1 MWTVAAERLLSLRQ
15 LVVGTLVPMT
25 AIWQH
30 RDDEWRLLAPSGFP
44 DEATLHTQIEE
55 APQLLPLAG
64 SPLLAVVGREVRL
77 GTGYADLIAVE
88 DSGRP
93 VVIEVKLASNSE
105 ARRAVVAQVLAYAAY
120 MFGLTASEFERGV
133 LGRHLRDRNHDSV
146 FGAVSAVDQA
156 GRIDDAAFTEAL
168 EANLAAGRFRLVLV
182 LDEAPD
188 ELVKLVGYLEAVTPE
203 LVIDLVTVS
212 MYEVG
217 GSTVL
222 VPQRVDPERAESGAS
237 APTAARTEGVGYST
251 EGVTDFAALVDAA
264 PEEAQPQLRRMCQW
278 VAALDAQNLVGNVWT
293 YHGTTYVTLLPRLPV
308 DDAGLVTIY
317 YSDTGGSM
325 TFWRSVFE
333 RRAPNSLPAVEAA
346 AAPAKVGQ
354 GKVTYDVSDDLLD
367 ALTEA
372 YREAMGNIRS

>member
-1 MWTVAAERLLSLRQ
+1 VP
-15 LVVGTLVPMT
+15 GTLESMT
-25 AIWQH
+25 AIWQQ

-44 DEATLHTQIEE
+44 DEATLHSQVEE

-93 VVIEVKLASNSE
+93 VVIEIKLASNSE

-120 MFGLTASEFERGV
+120 MFGLTASEFERDV
-133 LGRHLRDRNHDSV
+133 LGGHLRDRGHDSV

-156 GRIDDAAFTEAL
+156 GRIDDVAFTEAL

-203 LVIDLVTVS
+203 LVIDLITVS
-212 MYEVG
+212 MYDVG

-237 APTAARTEGVGYST
+237 APKAARTEDTGYST
-251 EGVTDFAALVDAA
+251 EGAGGFADLIDGA
-264 PEEAQPQLRRMCQW
+264 PEAAQAQLRRLCEW
-278 VAALDAQNLVGNVWT
+278 GVALEADGLVGRLFT
-293 YHGTTYVTLLPRLPV
+293 YHGMKESVTLLPRLPV
-308 DDAGLVTIY
+308 DDAGLVTVN
-317 YSDTGGSM
+317 YSDNGGYIQ
-325 TFWRSVFE
+325 FWRSVFE
-333 RRAPNSLPAVEAA
+333 RRAPNSLPAVEMA

-354 GKVTYDVSDDLLD
+354 GTAVHEVTDELLD

-372 YREAMGNIRS
+372 YREAMENIRG

>member
-1 MWTVAAERLLSLRQ
+1 MAATVICTLAE
-15 LVVGTLVPMT
+15 MT

-44 DEATLHTQIEE
+44 DEATLHSQVED

-93 VVIEVKLASNSE
+93 VVIEIKLASNSE

-120 MFGLTASEFERGV
+120 MFGLTASEFERDV
-133 LGRHLRDRNHDSV
+133 LGGHLRDRGHDSV

-156 GRIDDAAFTEAL
+156 GRIDDVEFTEAL
-168 EANLAAGRFRLVLV
+168 EANLAAGRFRVVLV
-182 LDEAPD
+182 LDKAPD

-203 LVIDLVTVS
+203 LVIDLITVS

-222 VPQRVDPERAESGAS
+222 VPQRVDSERAESGAS
-237 APTAARTEGVGYST
+237 APRAARTDDVGYST
-251 EGVTDFAALVDAA
+251 AGVDDFASLVDDA
-264 PEEAQPQLRRMCQW
+264 PEEAQSQLRRMCDW
-278 VAALDAQNLVGNVWT
+278 VADLEAEGLVGTVWT
-293 YHGTTYVTLLPRLPV
+293 YHGRTGVVTLLPRLPV

-317 YSDTGGSM
+317 YTDKGGYIQ
-325 TFWRSVFE
+325 FWRSVFE
-333 RRAPNSLPAVEAA
+333 RRAPNAIAAVEAA
-346 AAPAKVGQ
+346 AAPATVEQ
-354 GKVTYDVSDDLLD
+354 HSTTYEITDELLD

-372 YREAMGNIRS
+372 YREAMENIRS

>member
-1 MWTVAAERLLSLRQ
+1 
-15 LVVGTLVPMT
+15 MT

-44 DEATLHTQIEE
+44 DEATLHTQVEE

-93 VVIEVKLASNSE
+93 VVIEIKLASNSE

-120 MFGLTASEFERGV
+120 LFGLTASEFERDV
-133 LGRHLRDRNHDSV
+133 LGGHLRGRGHDSV
-146 FGAVSAVDQA
+146 FGAISAVDQA
-156 GRIDDAAFTEAL
+156 GRIDDVAFTEAL

-182 LDEAPD
+182 LDKAPD

-203 LVIDLVTVS
+203 LVIDLITVS

-237 APTAARTEGVGYST
+237 APKAARTEDTGYST
-251 EGVTDFAALVDAA
+251 EGVADFAALTDTA
-264 PEEAQPQLRRMCQW
+264 PEEAQAQLRRMYEW
-278 VAALDAQNLVGNVWT
+278 VDALEVGNLVGNVWT
-293 YHGTTYVTLLPRLPV
+293 YHGTSYVTLLPRLPV

-317 YSDTGGSM
+317 YSDTGGSIS
-325 TFWRSVFE
+325 FWRSVFE
-333 RRAPNSLPAVEAA
+333 RRAPNSIAAVEAA
-346 AAPAKVGQ
+346 AAPVKVGQ
-354 GKVTYDVSDDLLD
+354 GNVIHDVSDELLD
-367 ALTEA
+367 ALTDA
-372 YREAMGNIRS
+372 YREAMENIRS